1 MALGGSWALLGG
13 FGAAP
18 GAPKQA
24 LGCSGGVLKKRVRPP
39 GGSREP
45 PVGEKP
51 ILNHLSFSLKRSRA
65 YVYSGFSDFEKKRDF
80 FQFGPVGFP
89 GAFREGP
96 ERCIGRPKSLLGGP
110 QET

>member
-1 MALGGSWALLGG
+1 MALGDSWALLGG

-24 LGCSGGVLKKRVRPP
+24 LGCSGGVLKKRVWPP

-45 PVGEKP
+45 PVSEKRDFGP
-51 ILNHLSFSLKRSRA
+51 LVVFPEALL

-80 FQFGPVGFP
+80 FHFGPVGFP
-89 GAFREGP
+89 GESREGP
-96 ERCIGRPKSLLGGP
+96 ERCIGRPESLLGGP
-110 QET
+110 RET